1 MADKNDSNTT
11 KPMQAQILEKLR
23 TLLEEKQN
31 IEAEI
36 KKWQLVEEEIQRV
49 EDELSLLQS
58 KTISLGHHKDNE
70 KESENLK
77 DQIQNLLHKQSD
89 IYWDALS
96 YGERL
101 EYRWLNF
108 ITFKKQRATYS
119 EDRYAF
125 ELILN
130 RYTEY
135 LLDIIN
141 QNKKIWWSTVPF
153 SPRDRYL
160 DALKEELMGILEKRN
175 EVKLL
180 PEETIGSIIRGL
192 SRPHTR
198 FKFLDE
204 EWLNLKEF
212 SELFG
217 QVHVLKRDY
226 VYFF

>member
-1 MADKNDSNTT
+1 MADKNDENII
-11 KPMQAQILEKLR
+11 KIMYLHIKEKIR
-23 TLLEEKQN
+23 SLLVEKQN

-36 KKWQLVEEEIQRV
+36 EKWQLVEEEIQRV

-141 QNKKIWWSTVPF
+141 HNKKIWWSTVP
-153 SPRDRYL
+153 SRDRL
-160 DALKEELMGILEKRN
+160 LGVLKEELMGILHKRN

-192 SRPHTR
+192 SRPGVR

-204 EWLNLKEF
+204 EWLNLQEF

-217 QVHVLKRDY
+217 QVQVLRREN

>member
-1 MADKNDSNTT
+1 
-11 KPMQAQILEKLR
+11 MQAQILEKLR
-23 TLLEEKQN
+23 VLFLEKQN

-36 KKWQLVEEEIQRV
+36 KKWQLVEEEIQRA
-49 EDELSLLQS
+49 EDERLLLWTKIRSLN
-58 KTISLGHHKDNE
+58 DNE
-70 KESENLK
+70 EIEKLE
-77 DQIQNLLHKQSD
+77 DQIQGLIQKQSD

-101 EYRWLNF
+101 EHRWLNF
-108 ITFKKQRATYS
+108 GTFKKARATYS

-130 RYTEY
+130 RYTAY

-141 QNKKIWWSTVPF
+141 QDKKIWWGGLF
-153 SPRDRYL
+153 SGNRDRYL
-160 DALKEELMGILEKRN
+160 GVLKEELMGILEKRN

-180 PEETIGSIIRGL
+180 PEETIGAIIRGL
-192 SRPHTR
+192 SRPATR
-198 FKFLDE
+198 FKFTDE